1 MRKRNQIVFEL
12 VRSEEEYLQTL
23 STLVT
28 SFFRPLKMAA
38 SSKRPPLSHEEVNSI
53 FLNRSVIEQLPS
65 FLEII
70 VAFHC
75 NVPFPFFPCQV
86 PYLPFNLLYCIDV
99 CFFLIFASCFDLT
112 LQDDARLDLIHVVL
126 PLFLTISVL
135 NFVDNLLSIVSLSE
149 TLMFLHQIFFNGL
162 QTRMESWPTLVL
174 GKNLFLFSI
183 VWKYYL
189 AHVLCHTE
197 SQIKSRF
204 NGIVR

>member
-1 MRKRNQIVFEL
+1 MSILRHQNFIVQVQSLFRGLLCRRRWHSIVQDYIRSPHAQSMRKRNQIVFEL

-65 FLEII
+65 FLEFI

-86 PYLPFNLLYCIDV
+86 LYLPFNLLYCINI
-99 CFFLIFASCFDLT
+99 CFFSNFCF
-112 LQDDARLDLIHVVL
+112 
-126 PLFLTISVL
+126 
-135 NFVDNLLSIVSLSE
+135 LL
-149 TLMFLHQIFFNGL
+149 
-162 QTRMESWPTLVL
+162 
-174 GKNLFLFSI
+174 
-183 VWKYYL
+183 
-189 AHVLCHTE
+189 
-197 SQIKSRF
+197 
-204 NGIVR
+204 